1 MLTCKH
7 ISELVGAPLRY
18 WRFLVVAWS
27 APFFDDAPRFRVLP
41 VIFAPMFILEIQ
53 DSAGRNALSYVLLKS
68 IIDNSSLS
76 LVVGVTDAI
85 ISCMSIAIKLD
96 GRWNRFMS
104 SVADR
109 PSGAITGAVLY
120 CLGAIT
126 LIISSYGKSRMLSLS
141 VYVFGVFLI
150 NRGINLLWNTCSVAF
165 KDHGKR
171 RIELFEAEDEEQV
184 AICPAENTR
193 GDIDAKVM
201 QLQVMCRFAAGSIGP
216 LLATHVLFERT
227 TYAYLVLV
235 VIVAVLGAAMAIVVR
250 RIDKD
255 ESTQVTNVNSNVTW
269 RTVLPVRLISGLPQP
284 YDGHFNA
291 PWFQSGLLIAFTEV
305 VRGGFT
311 RVLCLRALSMGL
323 SQKEIALALAVV
335 GGTAV
340 SSFWLSDIAD
350 RNRRLAAV
358 ISFAVL
364 GLGHL
369 GLSLSTSLNGVLF
382 SSVMFGLG
390 EGFSCGLRALN
401 ASDCRHRDGPMGH
414 LSRTF
419 VSVSVSVSEA
429 DIENNT
435 DKEVEVEVESK
446 DAELVRR
453 QVQSMTGIW
462 LDIGGLFNSM
472 MVGLVG
478 GFLGMRVTSLLY
490 AVVAMVAVY
499 SSALAPD
506 SKPTLC

>member
-1 MLTCKH
+1 MFNLNH
-7 ISELVGAPLRY
+7 IYELVGAPLRY
-18 WRFLVVAWS
+18 WRFSVVAWS
-27 APFFDDAPRFRVLP
+27 APFFDDAPRFRVLV
-41 VIFAPMFILEIQ
+41 VIFTPMFILELQ
-53 DSAGRNALSYVLLKS
+53 DSAGRNALNYVLLQS
-68 IIDNSSLS
+68 IISSSSLS
-76 LVVGVTDAI
+76 LVVGVIDMI
-85 ISCMSIAIKLD
+85 ISCLSLALKLD

-120 CLGAIT
+120 CLGSTILAM
-126 LIISSYGKSRMLSLS
+126 ISGGKFRILSLS

-150 NRGINLLWNTCSVAF
+150 NLGINLLWNTCSVAF

-184 AICPAENTR
+184 AMCPAENIR

-216 LLATHVLFERT
+216 LLATHLMFQRPMD
-227 TYAYLVLV
+227 AYLVLV
-235 VIVAVLGAAMAIVVR
+235 AIVAALGVAMAIVVR

-255 ESTQVTNVNSNVTW
+255 ESTQVKVQSNVTW
-269 RTVLPVRLISGLPQP
+269 RMVLPIGGGLPQP

-291 PWFQSGLLIAFTEV
+291 PWFRSGLLIAFTEV
-305 VRGGFT
+305 VRGGFA
-311 RVLCLRALSMGL
+311 RVLCLRALAMGL
-323 SQKEIALALAVV
+323 SQKEIAIALAVV

-340 SSFWLSDIAD
+340 SFFWLSDIAD
-350 RNRRLAAV
+350 RNRRVAA
-358 ISFAVL
+358 ILSFTVL

-369 GLSLSTSLNGVLF
+369 SLGLSTSLNGVLC
-382 SSVMFGLG
+382 SSVLFGLG

-419 VSVSVSVSEA
+419 VSVSDS
-429 DIENNT
+429 DK
-435 DKEVEVEVESK
+435 DKETEIETK

-462 LDIGGLFNSM
+462 LDIGGLFNSL

-478 GFLGMRVTSLLY
+478 GFFGMRVTSLVY
-490 AVVAMVAVY
+490 AVVAMFAVY
-499 SSALAPD
+499 SSAVAPD

>member
-1 MLTCKH
+1 
-7 ISELVGAPLRY
+7 
-18 WRFLVVAWS
+18 
-27 APFFDDAPRFRVLP
+27 
-41 VIFAPMFILEIQ
+41 
-53 DSAGRNALSYVLLKS
+53 
-68 IIDNSSLS
+68 
-76 LVVGVTDAI
+76 
-85 ISCMSIAIKLD
+85 
-96 GRWNRFMS
+96 MS

-126 LIISSYGKSRMLSLS
+126 LVISSYGKSCMLSLS

-171 RIELFEAEDEEQV
+171 RIELFEVEDEEQV

-216 LLATHVLFERT
+216 LLATHLLFELTT

-250 RIDKD
+250 RIEKN

-269 RTVLPVRLISGLPQP
+269 RMVLPVRLISGLPQP

-311 RVLCLRALSMGL
+311 RVLCLRAISMGL
-323 SQKEIALALAVV
+323 SQKEIAIALAVV

-358 ISFAVL
+358 ISFTVL

-369 GLSLSTSLNGVLF
+369 GLSLSTSINGVLF
-382 SSVMFGLG
+382 SSVLFGLG

-401 ASDCRHRDGPMGH
+401 ASDCRHRDGPIGQ
-414 LSRTF
+414 LSRDF
-419 VSVSVSVSEA
+419 VSVS

-435 DKEVEVEVESK
+435 DKEIEAEIESK

-462 LDIGGLFNSM
+462 LDIGGLFNSL

-478 GFLGMRVTSLLY
+478 GFFGMRVTSLVY

>member
-1 MLTCKH
+1 MLIYKH
-7 ISELVGAPLRY
+7 ISEVVGAPLRY
-18 WRFLVVAWS
+18 WRFSVVAWS
-27 APFFDDAPRFRVLP
+27 ATFFDDAPRFRVLP
-41 VIFAPMFILEIQ
+41 VIFAPMFILELQ
-53 DSAGRNALSYVLLKS
+53 DSAGRNALNYVLLQS
-68 IIDNSSLS
+68 IIDSSSLS
-76 LVVGVTDAI
+76 FVVGVIDMI
-85 ISCMSIAIKLD
+85 ISCLSLALKLD

-120 CLGAIT
+120 CLGSAT
-126 LIISSYGKSRMLSLS
+126 LAMIADGLTA
-141 VYVFGVFLI
+141 YVFGVFII
-150 NRGINLLWNTCSVAF
+150 NLGINLLWNTCSVAF
-165 KDHGKR
+165 KDHGKG

-184 AICPAENTR
+184 AICPAENRR

-216 LLATHVLFERT
+216 LLATHLIFERPT
-227 TYAYLVLV
+227 DAYGVLA
-235 VIVAVLGAAMAIVVR
+235 VIVAVLGVAMAIVVR
-250 RIDKD
+250 RIEKD
-255 ESTQVTNVNSNVTW
+255 ESTQVADIQVNVTW
-269 RTVLPVRLISGLPQP
+269 RMVLPIGGGLPQP
-284 YDGHFNA
+284 YDGHFNT

-305 VRGGFT
+305 VRGGFA

-323 SQKEIALALAVV
+323 SQKEIAIALAVV

-340 SSFWLSDIAD
+340 SFFWLSDIAD
-350 RNRRLAAV
+350 RNRRLAA
-358 ISFAVL
+358 ILSFTVL

-369 GLSLSTSLNGVLF
+369 SLGLSTSLNGVLC
-382 SSVMFGLG
+382 SSVLFGLG

-401 ASDCRHRDGPMGH
+401 ASDCRHRNGPMGH

-419 VSVSVSVSEA
+419 VSVSVSE
-429 DIENNT
+429 T
-435 DKEVEVEVESK
+435 DKKVEIETESK

-462 LDIGGLFNSM
+462 LDIGGLFNSL

-478 GFLGMRVTSLLY
+478 GFFRMRVTSLVY

>member
-1 MLTCKH
+1 
-7 ISELVGAPLRY
+7 
-18 WRFLVVAWS
+18 
-27 APFFDDAPRFRVLP
+27 
-41 VIFAPMFILEIQ
+41 
-53 DSAGRNALSYVLLKS
+53 
-68 IIDNSSLS
+68 
-76 LVVGVTDAI
+76 
-85 ISCMSIAIKLD
+85 
-96 GRWNRFMS
+96 
-104 SVADR
+104 
-109 PSGAITGAVLY
+109 
-120 CLGAIT
+120 
-126 LIISSYGKSRMLSLS
+126 MLSLS

-171 RIELFEAEDEEQV
+171 RIELFEVEDEEQV

-216 LLATHVLFERT
+216 LLATHLLFELTT

-250 RIDKD
+250 RIEKN

-269 RTVLPVRLISGLPQP
+269 RMVLPVRLISGLPQP

-311 RVLCLRALSMGL
+311 RVLCLRAISMGL
-323 SQKEIALALAVV
+323 SQKEIAIALAVV

-358 ISFAVL
+358 ISFTVL

-369 GLSLSTSLNGVLF
+369 GLSLSTSINGVLF
-382 SSVMFGLG
+382 SSVLFGLG

-401 ASDCRHRDGPMGH
+401 ASDCRHRDGPIGQ
-414 LSRTF
+414 LSRDF
-419 VSVSVSVSEA
+419 VSVS

-435 DKEVEVEVESK
+435 DKEIEAEIESK

-462 LDIGGLFNSM
+462 LDIGGLFNSL

-478 GFLGMRVTSLLY
+478 GFFGMRVTSLVY

>member
-1 MLTCKH
+1 MFNPNH

-18 WRFLVVAWS
+18 WRFSVVAWS
-27 APFFDDAPRFRVLP
+27 APFFDDTPRFRVLP
-41 VIFAPMFILEIQ
+41 VIFTPMFILELQ
-53 DSAGRNALSYVLLKS
+53 DSAGRNALSYVLLQS
-68 IIDNSSLS
+68 IIRSSELS
-76 LVVGVTDAI
+76 FVVGVIDMI
-85 ISCMSIAIKLD
+85 LSCLSLALKLD
-96 GRWNRFMS
+96 GRWNQFMS

-120 CLGAIT
+120 CIGSVT
-126 LIISSYGKSRMLSLS
+126 LAIISGGKFRILSLS

-171 RIELFEAEDEEQV
+171 RIELFEAEDEEQTP
-184 AICPAENTR
+184 ICPAENRR

-216 LLATHVLFERT
+216 LLATHVLFKLT
-227 TYAYLVLV
+227 TYAYLVLAA
-235 VIVAVLGAAMAIVVR
+235 IVAVLGLAMAIIVR
-250 RIDKD
+250 RIEKE
-255 ESTQVTNVNSNVTW
+255 ESPNQVTDIKVTW
-269 RTVLPVRLISGLPQP
+269 RMVIPIGGGLPQP

-291 PWFQSGLLIAFTEV
+291 PWFRSGLLIAFTEV

-323 SQKEIALALAVV
+323 SQKEIAIALAVV

-340 SSFWLSDIAD
+340 SFFWLSDIAD
-350 RNRRLAAV
+350 RNRRVAA
-358 ISFAVL
+358 ILSFTVL

-369 GLSLSTSLNGVLF
+369 SLGLSTSLNGVLC
-382 SSVMFGLG
+382 SSVLFGLG

-419 VSVSVSVSEA
+419 VSVSE
-429 DIENNT
+429 T
-435 DKEVEVEVESK
+435 ESK
-446 DAELVRR
+446 DAELARR
-453 QVQSMTGIW
+453 QVQAMTEIW
-462 LDIGGLFNSM
+462 VDIGGLFNSLT
-472 MVGLVG
+472 VGLVG
-478 GFLGMRVTSLLY
+478 GFLGMRVTSLVY
-490 AVVAMVAVY
+490 AVVAVVAVY
-499 SSALAPD
+499 SSAVAPD

>member
-1 MLTCKH
+1 
-7 ISELVGAPLRY
+7 
-18 WRFLVVAWS
+18 
-27 APFFDDAPRFRVLP
+27 
-41 VIFAPMFILEIQ
+41 
-53 DSAGRNALSYVLLKS
+53 
-68 IIDNSSLS
+68 
-76 LVVGVTDAI
+76 
-85 ISCMSIAIKLD
+85 
-96 GRWNRFMS
+96 
-104 SVADR
+104 
-109 PSGAITGAVLY
+109 
-120 CLGAIT
+120 
-126 LIISSYGKSRMLSLS
+126 MLSLS

-227 TYAYLVLV
+227 SYAYGVLVL
-235 VIVAVLGAAMAIVVR
+235 IVAALGAAMAIVVR

-255 ESTQVTNVNSNVTW
+255 ESPNQVTDIKVQVNW
-269 RTVLPVRLISGLPQP
+269 RMVLPFRLISGLPQP
-284 YDGHFNA
+284 YDGHFNT

-323 SQKEIALALAVV
+323 SQREIALALAVV

-358 ISFAVL
+358 ISFTVL

-382 SSVMFGLG
+382 SSVLFGLG

-419 VSVSVSVSEA
+419 VSVSVSET

-435 DKEVEVEVESK
+435 DKKVEIESK
-446 DAELVRR
+446 DAEIVRR

-462 LDIGGLFNSM
+462 LDIGGLFNSLA
-472 MVGLVG
+472 VGLVG
-478 GFLGMRVTSLLY
+478 GFFGMRVVSLLY
-490 AVVAMVAVY
+490 AIVAMVAVY